1 MTAPERSAASAMQDV
16 LDDVDRAVR
25 AAESKWPRL
34 GFARDAT
41 SMYGAYPVMFAAA
54 FPPLDPRRV
63 AALACAGKFLATS
76 IVLLDHQLDRSRV
89 DVSSAALVML
99 TVQALQFEFYRRLS
113 AIVPADSPYW
123 DALQGR
129 LSDFTTALLAEHDFA
144 TGARPLHAYDDAVG
158 RRILVG
164 KTGIARAA
172 VDALGVL
179 SGDDGPVAPLVAS
192 IEAYSVARQM
202 ADDLVDWRTD
212 LRERVPSMLLRRLID
227 RWPSADDDESLAPL
241 GRELYYGGAA
251 GEVLDLAIGELDRFD
266 AVLGGIDLPAWRAT
280 GDALRRKLLE
290 IRAETQRIVRAN
302 TERARSLP
310 RLEVTT
316 IGAVGIPAELASRAL
331 DYLLLQWRRGWGEAR
346 HLATFRA
353 EDGFEVERSVQDGDV
368 FQRATVTEAL
378 LEVEQTYD
386 TALQPLIAA
395 EIEHLHAMRRRDG
408 IGGWSYFPDLPE
420 LPPDAD
426 DLAQIM
432 LVLLRA
438 GRVHDVEAT
447 CDPVLDVLL
456 RDNAN
461 EDGSFETW
469 IVPARNRSARQER
482 QAFYTARAWGV
493 GGDPDVV
500 ANLLYALRL
509 CDERRFAG
517 TIERGAR
524 FLLRRQHA
532 DGYWESAWYFGPYY
546 GTYVATRFL
555 AQRRDAADAVARA
568 TAFLLGAQRADG
580 GWGDESESDSLGTAL
595 ALLALLYAPPSG
607 PRTGAAIERGLG
619 YLARH
624 GDAEGGWPAAPFIRL
639 EIGRPAGKPTRI
651 GTYASKTIT
660 TAFVAKAA
668 ALAERFSAVSVAS

>member
-1 MTAPERSAASAMQDV
+1 MRDV
-16 LDDVDRAVR
+16 LEEVDAAVR
-25 AAESKWPRL
+25 VAESKWPRL
-34 GFARDAT
+34 GFSRDAT

-54 FPPLDPRRV
+54 FPPVDFERV
-63 AALACAGKFLATS
+63 RALACSGKFLATS

-113 AIVPADSPYW
+113 AIFPAESPYW

-129 LSDFTTALLAEHDFA
+129 LAEFTTALLSEHDFA
-144 TGARPLHAYDDAVG
+144 TGARPLREYDDVVG
-158 RRILVG
+158 RRILIG

-179 SGDDGPVAPLVAS
+179 SGDETAVAPLVAS

-227 RWPSADDDESLAPL
+227 RWPDADGGDTLAEL

-251 GEVLDLAIGELDRFD
+251 GAVLDLAIGELDRFD
-266 AVLGGIDLPAWRAT
+266 DALDGIDLPAWRAS
-280 GDALRRKLLE
+280 GGVLRRKLLE
-290 IRAETQRIVRAN
+290 TRSETQRIVRVN
-302 TERARSLP
+302 TERARALP
-310 RLEVTT
+310 RLDPAPIRGT
-316 IGAVGIPAELASRAL
+316 GIAAELASRAL

-353 EDGFEVERSVQDGDV
+353 EDGFEVERAVQDGDV
-368 FQRATVTEAL
+368 FQRATATEAL
-378 LEVEQTYD
+378 LEVEQTYAA
-386 TALQPLIAA
+386 ALQPLIAA
-395 EIEHLHAMRRRDG
+395 EIEHLLAMRRRDG

-426 DLAQIM
+426 DLAQVM
-432 LVLLRA
+432 LVLIRA
-438 GRVHDVEAT
+438 GRAGDVAAT

-461 EDGSFETW
+461 DDGSFETW
-469 IVPARNRSARQER
+469 IVPARDRSARQER

-500 ANLLYALRL
+500 ANLLYALRSY
-509 CDERRFAG
+509 DAPRFTGA
-517 TIERGAR
+517 IERGAR
-524 FLLRRQHA
+524 FLLGRQHA
-532 DGYWESAWYFGPYY
+532 GGYWESSWYFGPYY

-555 AQRRDAADAVARA
+555 AGRGDAVAAVARA
-568 TAFLLGAQRADG
+568 SAFLLDGQRADG
-580 GWGDESESDSLGTAL
+580 GWGDEHCSDALGTAF
-595 ALLALLYAPPSG
+595 ALLALLYAPHSG
-607 PRTGAAIERGLG
+607 AREHAAIERGLG

-624 GDAEGGWPAAPFIRL
+624 GDEEGGWPAAPFIRL
-639 EIGRPAGKPTRI
+639 EIGRPSGNPTRI

-668 ALAERFSAVSVAS
+668 ALAERMPSMRAVS